1 MTTRPPRATARAP
14 TGPSDARPRL
24 APVAAARAVTILR
37 SPRASAARLHEVA
50 WVSALGASRPRR
62 PTHPAVVHSWRGGDA
77 AAATPRR
84 VPVAVTVP
92 SCLPCLDR
100 ALPRRPDPIRSGWPG
115 GGHGCV
121 DSRPPHRSCRVKGM
135 DQYRGRMAV
144 SGRRRSERMADGRPC
159 SACTV

>member
-24 APVAAARAVTILR
+24 APVAAARAVAILR
-37 SPRASAARLHEVA
+37 SPRASAARLHEAAA

-62 PTHPAVVHSWRGGDA
+62 PTHPAVVHSSRGGDA
-77 AAATPRR
+77 AAAAPRR
-84 VPVAVTVP
+84 VPVAVAVPVP

-100 ALPRRPDPIRSGWPG
+100 ALPRRPDPIRSGWPRLRG
-115 GGHGCV
+115 F
-121 DSRPPHRSCRVKGM
+121 PPA
-135 DQYRGRMAV
+135 YRGRVAV